1 MEKRKCCGCVHGID
15 TDVNSIGERVVY
27 CELRAEW
34 MNVDLVIDWLGD
46 TRCSNCGEDVN
57 CTEPFCQHCGARL
70 DEPEVKEY

>member
-34 MNVDLVIDWLGD
+34 MNVDLGDCLG
-46 TRCSNCGEDVN
+46 NCESEEGELWNV
-57 CTEPFCQHCGARL
+57 
-70 DEPEVKEY
+70 